1 MNWLETEIRTG
12 VEGMEDLLRP
22 LYQERASNENT
33 LGVLLIESNK
43 PFSPL
48 TDNFD
53 SILFIIVTK
62 GEKPWSVKHYE
73 YGDKIAALHIVTE
86 DQLNQWLLLGSNR
99 RVVDWVVNGKV
110 LFNRNEYI
118 TELRDRLD
126 KFPVPERSKKITI
139 EFGKLLRRFSDGKE
153 LFHSGQYLDSF
164 NHILHA
170 LHHLARLAVIERGFH
185 PEITVWNQ
193 VKVIEPQIYKLY
205 EELITGNEPIE
216 KRIELLL
223 IASEFSISS
232 KTKLG
237 AGHLL
242 SVFQEQNEWSVAEL
256 MEHHEVADYSIDL
269 TVLLEHL
276 IERGIIHVIRQE
288 TKGKHLYH
296 RHYTTK
302 F

>member
-1 MNWLETEIRTG
+1 
-12 VEGMEDLLRP
+12 MEDVLRP

-33 LGVLLIESNK
+33 LGVLLIEKNK

-53 SILFIIVTK
+53 CILFIIVTHAD
-62 GEKPWSVKHYE
+62 KPWSVKHYE
-73 YGDKIAALHIVTE
+73 FDDKIAALHIVAE
-86 DQLNQWLLLGSNR
+86 ERLNEWLLLGSNR
-99 RVVDWVVNGKV
+99 RVVDWVINGKV

-139 EFGKLLRRFSDGKE
+139 EFAKLLRRFSDGKE
-153 LFHSGQYLDSF
+153 LFHKGQHLDSF

-205 EELITGNEPIE
+205 EELITGNESID

-242 SVFQEQNEWSVAEL
+242 NVFEEQQEWTVAEL
-256 MEHHEVADYSIDL
+256 MEHREISDYSIDL
-269 TVLLEHL
+269 GILLEHL
-276 IERGIIHVIRQE
+276 IEKGIVDVIRQQ
-288 TKGKHLYH
+288 TKGKNLFH
-296 RHYTTK
+296 RHYTTNK
-302 F
+302 